1 MLSPAELSQNCNV
14 LDRTVI
20 GSLEEQIEE
29 RELVVFSGNE
39 DRPGVRNI
47 IETAVKP
54 KPACWLNY

>member
-29 RELVVFSGNE
+29 RELLVFSGNE
-39 DRPGVRNI
+39 DRPGVGNI
-47 IETAVKP
+47 IR
-54 KPACWLNY
+54 NSR